1 MNFQI
6 QNFQNLAEIASDL
19 SASYSIPD
27 TDGDIKIG
35 GEPGIGNV
43 VPDSH
48 FITEQLV
55 QWVLNLVRLM

>member
-1 MNFQI
+1 MNF

-19 SASYSIPD
+19 SAFYSIPEA
-27 TDGDIKIG
+27 DGDIKIG
-35 GEPGIGNV
+35 GEPGIGIA

-55 QWVLNLVRLM
+55 QWVLNLDRLI